1 MFPCIARQSHVA
13 IAKTTGEQVSKRRAF
28 GYIRKL
34 PSGRWQA
41 SYIGPDNNRHNAPLT
56 FSAKTDANH
65 WLVREEAAIIEGRWA
80 KTIAEQVASPTFI
93 EYASR
98 HIEIQTGSNGNLL
111 RESTKE
117 LYRRLLALHL
127 STFHG
132 LKLAEISSA
141 KIANWWAK
149 CNATGKVTTASKAYK
164 LLSAVLSRAV
174 REGHLPSNA
183 CNVRG
188 AHYASTGLEI
198 VVPTA
203 EEIQQI
209 AGKINPRYRELVL
222 ICAYAGLRFGEA
234 TELRFS
240 DLERGDS
247 QGSGYWINVRR
258 AVVLV
263 DKQHIVGPPKSVA
276 SIRKVP
282 ISAHATGIIENIIN
296 ARGDSS
302 EDALVF
308 PSSTGS
314 HLRHDVFTNEWK
326 RALSRAGITSRIT
339 PHSLR
344 HFAGSNLARLGGNL
358 AELKAW
364 LGDSSTS
371 AVMRYIHETGRT
383 ETLVQKMK
391 L

>member
-1 MFPCIARQSHVA
+1 
-13 IAKTTGEQVSKRRAF
+13 
-28 GYIRKL
+28 
-34 PSGRWQA
+34 
-41 SYIGPDNNRHNAPLT
+41 
-56 FSAKTDANH
+56 
-65 WLVREEAAIIEGRWA
+65 
-80 KTIAEQVASPTFI
+80 
-93 EYASR
+93 
-98 HIEIQTGSNGNLL
+98 
-111 RESTKE
+111 
-117 LYRRLLALHL
+117 
-127 STFHG
+127 
-132 LKLAEISSA
+132 
-141 KIANWWAK
+141 
-149 CNATGKVTTASKAYK
+149 
-164 LLSAVLSRAV
+164 
-174 REGHLPSNA
+174 
-183 CNVRG
+183 
-188 AHYASTGLEI
+188 LEI

-234 TELRFS
+234 TELRLS
-240 DLERGDS
+240 DFERGDS
-247 QGSGYWINVRR
+247 HDVGYWINIRR

-263 DKQHIVGPPKSVA
+263 DKQHVVGPPKSLA

-282 ISAHATGIIENIIN
+282 ISAHATEIIENLIK
-296 ARGDSS
+296 ARGESG

-308 PSSTGS
+308 PSSTGP

-326 RALSRAGITSRIT
+326 RALGRAGITSRIT

-383 ETLVQKMK
+383 RALVQEMK